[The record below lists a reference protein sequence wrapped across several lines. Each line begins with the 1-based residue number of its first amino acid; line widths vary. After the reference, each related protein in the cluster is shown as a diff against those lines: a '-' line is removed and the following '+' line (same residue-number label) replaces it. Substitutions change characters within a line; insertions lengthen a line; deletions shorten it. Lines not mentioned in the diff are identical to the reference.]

1 MKVVVLECCE
11 KTVCLVPTITDI
23 ISSGQMQR
31 QYNSVAA
38 KRKLRA
44 EQEKRDEQSKK
55 KMPCLLAY
63 GSETSLISNIKP
75 KN

>member
-1 MKVVVLECCE
+1 
-11 KTVCLVPTITDI
+11 VPRTYDYGHHKLRPNAAAIL
-23 ISSGQMQR
+23 
-31 QYNSVAA
+31 YNSVAA